1 MDSLLRDLKFSVRS
15 LLKHPG
21 FTTVVVLTL
30 ALGIGANTT
39 IFSTVDALI
48 LHPFSFPNQDRLV
61 VVWEQNRAVGN
72 VRGAVA
78 PGNFTEWRDQNQ
90 VCEQLVAIQQKS
102 FDVSDGSHPERFPG
116 YGVTLGFFEALGV
129 RAAQGRTLLPEDSE
143 PGREQVV
150 VLKHSFWQQ
159 HLGADPGIVG
169 KTINLNR
176 KQFTV
181 VGVMPADFNYPY
193 NGGEMWTPL
202 VFDRD
207 EQKERGDHYL
217 RVIGLL
223 KPGISVIQAQSGL
236 QAIAQR
242 AQQQFP
248 VTNSGRDASVVTLTD
263 DAVRGART
271 GVPILMGAVIFVL
284 LIACANVANLLLVR
298 AASRQRE
305 TAVRLALG
313 ARRSNL
319 IRQALTESALLGL
332 LGGALGL
339 LISIWAIAALAHG
352 IPEGFSKFIPGW
364 GHLGINFTVLA
375 FTFGLSMLAGM
386 VAGLA
391 PVWHSTRTNLNES
404 LKAGGRSDSGTSS
417 HNRLRSVLV
426 ISEVALSL
434 VLLIGAGLMVR
445 SFVEMLR
452 ADLGIKPENVLALQ
466 VSLPKET
473 YEDKSKQLA
482 FYDQL
487 QTRVRSLPGVV
498 KAGAVNIV
506 PFSSGNQS
514 SNFQIVGRP
523 PFTQGQEPDA
533 QIRVATPE
541 YFEAI
546 GTALRRGRLF
556 NAQDDA
562 NAARVILINEAFARR
577 FLPSQE
583 PIGQRLNFGGSE
595 KETQEII
602 GVVADVKNDDLDEAV
617 DPIAYSPYAQNVWL
631 SMNLVVRATQDPTR
645 LASAVRSEVQALDPN
660 LPVSN
665 IKPVRQ
671 MIDER
676 ISPKRLMTYI
686 LGVFALIALLLASVG
701 IYGVMSYA
709 VTQRTREIG
718 VRMALGAQAVD
729 VLKLVIKNGMTMAL
743 VGVAIGLAGAYALTR
758 LLANLLFKVTP
769 TDLVTFAAVSI
780 SLIVVALI
788 ACYVPARR
796 ATKVDP
802 LVALRYE

>member
-21 FTTVVVLTL
+21 FTAVVVLTL

-78 PGNFTEWRDQNQ
+78 PGNFIEWRDQNQ

-102 FDVSDGSHPERFPG
+102 FDVSSGSHPERFPG

-129 RAAQGRTLLPEDSE
+129 KAAQGRTLLPEDTE

-150 VLKHSFWQQ
+150 VIKHSFWQQ

-223 KPGISVIQAQSGL
+223 KPLISVIQAQSGL

-271 GVPILMGAVIFVL
+271 GVPILMGAVVFVL

-339 LISIWAIAALAHG
+339 LISIWAIAALARG

-391 PVWHSTRTNLNES
+391 PIWHSTRTNLNES

-426 ISEVALSL
+426 VSEVALSL
-434 VLLIGAGLMVR
+434 LLLIGAGLMVR

-452 ADLGIKPENVLALQ
+452 ADLGIRPDNVLALQ
-466 VSLPKET
+466 ISLPEET

-498 KAGAVNIV
+498 KVGAVNIV

-514 SNFQIVGRP
+514 SNFQIIGRP

-556 NAQDDA
+556 NAQDEA

-577 FLPSQE
+577 FLPDQE

-602 GVVADVKNDDLDEAV
+602 GVVADVKNDDLDEVV
-617 DPIAYSPYAQNVWL
+617 DPIAYSPYAQNVRL
-631 SMNLVVRATQDPTR
+631 SMNLVVRATQNPTR

-676 ISPKRLMTYI
+676 ISAKRLMTYI

-718 VRMALGAQAVD
+718 VRMALGAQAGD

-769 TDLVTFAAVSI
+769 TDVVTFAAVSI

>member
-1 MDSLLRDLKFSVRS
+1 
-15 LLKHPG
+15 
-21 FTTVVVLTL
+21 
-30 ALGIGANTT
+30 
-39 IFSTVDALI
+39 
-48 LHPFSFPNQDRLV
+48 
-61 VVWEQNRAVGN
+61 
-72 VRGAVA
+72 
-78 PGNFTEWRDQNQ
+78 
-90 VCEQLVAIQQKS
+90 
-102 FDVSDGSHPERFPG
+102 
-116 YGVTLGFFEALGV
+116 
-129 RAAQGRTLLPEDSE
+129 
-143 PGREQVV
+143 
-150 VLKHSFWQQ
+150 
-159 HLGADPGIVG
+159 
-169 KTINLNR
+169 
-176 KQFTV
+176 
-181 VGVMPADFNYPY
+181 
-193 NGGEMWTPL
+193 
-202 VFDRD
+202 
-207 EQKERGDHYL
+207 
-217 RVIGLL
+217 
-223 KPGISVIQAQSGL
+223 
-236 QAIAQR
+236 
-242 AQQQFP
+242 
-248 VTNSGRDASVVTLTD
+248 
-263 DAVRGART
+263 
-271 GVPILMGAVIFVL
+271 MGAVVFVL

-339 LISIWAIAALAHG
+339 LISIWAIAALARG

-391 PVWHSTRTNLNES
+391 PVWHSTTTNLNES

-426 ISEVALSL
+426 VSEVALSL

-466 VSLPKET
+466 ISLPRDS
-473 YEDKSKQLA
+473 YEDKSKKLA
-482 FYDQL
+482 FYEQL
-487 QTRVRSLPGVV
+487 LARVGVLPGVV

-506 PFSSGNQS
+506 PFSSGDDS
-514 SNFQIVGRP
+514 RTFQIIGQP
-523 PFTQGQEPDA
+523 PFPQGQEPDT
-533 QIRVATPE
+533 QVRVTTPD
-541 YFEAI
+541 YFDAI

-556 NAQDDA
+556 SSQDDA
-562 NAARVILINEAFARR
+562 NATRVVLINEAFAKK
-577 FLPSQE
+577 FLPGQE
-583 PIGQRLNFGGSE
+583 PIGQRLNFGGRE
-595 KETQEII
+595 KEPQEII
-602 GVVADVKNDDLDEAV
+602 GVVADVKNDDVDEAV
-617 DPIAYSPYAQNVWL
+617 DPIAYSPYAQNPW
-631 SMNLVVRATQDPTR
+631 STMSLVIRGTQDPTR

-676 ISPKRLMTYI
+676 VSPKRLMTYI
-686 LGVFALIALLLASVG
+686 LGVFALVALLLASVG

-718 VRMALGAQAVD
+718 VRMALGAEAVD

-769 TDLVTFAAVSI
+769 TDVMTFAAVSI

-788 ACYVPARR
+788 ACYIPARR